1 MNNEIKNKRTYDDEI
16 DLLDLL
22 KYILKRWII
31 VALCTV
37 LGMVTFG
44 LYTKYMISP
53 VYSSSSLIYVRGSTS
68 SITTLTDIQIGYY
81 LTDDCEVI
89 LKSRPVLEK
98 VIKDLDLGITYQQ
111 LSSVITVTNDS
122 GRNVLRITA
131 KSHNP
136 NVARD
141 IANLV
146 VKYGVDV
153 IKEINTREQY
163 IIEEAVANPS
173 RVSPS
178 MSRNVVIGGI
188 AGFAISAGFFAI
200 LYLINDRISDAETIE
215 NKIGIPVI
223 GSIPESASLSYEK
236 KDTRKKKK
244 RFFNKDKEK
253 K

>member
-1 MNNEIKNKRTYDDEI
+1 MNNEIQNKRTYNDEV

-22 KYILKRWII
+22 QYILKRWII
-31 VALCTV
+31 VVLCTIF
-37 LGMVTFG
+37 GMVASG
-44 LYTKYMISP
+44 LYTKYMIRP

-68 SITTLTDIQIGYY
+68 SITSLADIQIGYY

-98 VIKDLDLGITYQQ
+98 VIKDLDLSVTYQQ
-111 LSSVITVTNDS
+111 LSSAIAVTNDS

-131 KSHNP
+131 RSYDP

-141 IANLV
+141 VVNLV
-146 VKYGVDV
+146 VKYGVDI
-153 IKEINTREQY
+153 IKEINTREPY
-163 IIEEAVANPS
+163 IIEEAVANPN

-178 MSRNVVIGGI
+178 MSRNIIIGGA
-188 AGFAISAGFFAI
+188 AGLVISAGFFAI

-223 GSIPESASLSYEK
+223 GSIPESASLAYEK

>member
-1 MNNEIKNKRTYDDEI
+1 MNNEIQNKRTYDDEV

-22 KYILKRWII
+22 KYILKRWI
-31 VALCTV
+31 VVVLCTIF
-37 LGMVTFG
+37 GMVASG
-44 LYTKYMISP
+44 LYTKYIIKP

-68 SITTLTDIQIGYY
+68 SITSLTDIQIGYY

-98 VIKDLDLGITYQQ
+98 VIKDLDLSVTYQQ
-111 LSSVITVTNDS
+111 LSSAITVTNDS
-122 GRNVLRITA
+122 GRNVLKITA
-131 KSHNP
+131 RSYDP

-141 IANLV
+141 VVNLV

-153 IKEINTREQY
+153 IKEINTREPY
-163 IIEEAVANPS
+163 IIEEAVANPN

-178 MSRNVVIGGI
+178 MSRNIIIGGI
-188 AGFAISAGFFAI
+188 AGLVISAGFFAI

-223 GSIPESASLSYEK
+223 GSIPESASLAYEK

-244 RFFNKDKEK
+244 KIFNKDKEK